1 MNKVFL
7 IGNLT
12 RDPELST
19 TSSGV
24 SLCRLS
30 LAVSRR
36 FANADGTRE
45 TDFFNI
51 TVWRNDAENCSK
63 YLNKGSKI
71 AVVGSLQDRTYEVDG
86 VKRYATDIVASE
98 IEFLNSRSSGDSATR
113 DDAEPVSDLR
123 PVDDDSLPF

>member
-63 YLNKGSKI
+63 YLSKGSKI
-71 AVVGSLQDRTYEVDG
+71 AVVGSLQNRTYEVDG
-86 VKRYATDIVASE
+86 VKRYATDIIASE

>member
-51 TVWRNDAENCSK
+51 TVWRNDADNCSK

-71 AVVGSLQDRTYEVDG
+71 AVVGSLQNRTYEVDG

>member
-63 YLNKGSKI
+63 YLSKGSKI
-71 AVVGSLQDRTYEVDG
+71 AVVGSLQNRTYEVDG

-98 IEFLNSRSSGDSATR
+98 IEFLNSRSSGDSASR

>member
-71 AVVGSLQDRTYEVDG
+71 AVVGSLQNRTYEVDG

-98 IEFLNSRSSGDSATR
+98 IEFLNSRSSGDSATK

>member
-71 AVVGSLQDRTYEVDG
+71 AVVGSLQNRTYEVDG

-98 IEFLNSRSSGDSATR
+98 IEFLNSRSSGDSTTR

>member
-51 TVWRNDAENCSK
+51 TVWRNDAENCSR

-71 AVVGSLQDRTYEVDG
+71 AVVGSLQNRTYEVDG

>member
-71 AVVGSLQDRTYEVDG
+71 AVVGSLQNRTYEVDG

-98 IEFLNSRSSGDSATR
+98 IEFLNSRSSGDSAIR

>member
-30 LAVSRR
+30 LAVPRR

-51 TVWRNDAENCSK
+51 TAWRNDAENCSK
-63 YLNKGSKI
+63 YLSKGSKV
-71 AVVGSLQDRTYEVDG
+71 AVMGSLQNRTYEVDG

-98 IEFLNSRSSGDSATR
+98 IEFLNSRASGESTAK
-113 DDAEPVSDLR
+113 DDTEPVSDLR

>member
-51 TVWRNDAENCSK
+51 TVWRNDAENCNK

-71 AVVGSLQDRTYEVDG
+71 AVVGSLQNRTYEVDG

>member
-1 MNKVFL
+1 MHKVSL

-71 AVVGSLQDRTYEVDG
+71 AVVGSLQNRTYEVDG

>member
-1 MNKVFL
+1 M
-7 IGNLT
+7 
-12 RDPELST
+12 
-19 TSSGV
+19 
-24 SLCRLS
+24 
-30 LAVSRR
+30 SRR

-71 AVVGSLQDRTYEVDG
+71 AVVGSLQNRTYEVDG

>member
-24 SLCRLS
+24 TLCRLS

-71 AVVGSLQDRTYEVDG
+71 AVVGSLQNRTYEVDG

>member
-51 TVWRNDAENCSK
+51 TVWRNDAENCRK

-71 AVVGSLQDRTYEVDG
+71 AVVGSLQNRTYEVDG